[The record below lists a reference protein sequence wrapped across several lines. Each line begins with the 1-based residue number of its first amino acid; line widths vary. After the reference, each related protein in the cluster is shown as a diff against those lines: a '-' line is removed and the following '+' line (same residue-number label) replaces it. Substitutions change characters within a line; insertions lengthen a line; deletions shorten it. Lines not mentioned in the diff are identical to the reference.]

1 MPRYYFHLVDGDQRI
16 ADERGEVLESE
27 DLRPEI
33 LLHGLE
39 KIRARSETLIDDWMG
54 WSVEITDEGGRV
66 VQVLVIS

>member
-1 MPRYYFHLVDGDQRI
+1 MPRYYFHLVDGDRRI
-16 ADERGEVLESE
+16 PDEQGEVLES
-27 DLRPEI
+27 DDVRPEI

-39 KIRARSETLIDDWMG
+39 KIRARSGALIDEWMG